1 MNPAISLTG
10 LLQQYGSGDQRIAN
24 TVFRRVSPRLREL
37 AARLL
42 WRERFGA
49 PFCATELVNEAWIKG
64 FRFGVGEIKSRD
76 HFYAIAVKVMR
87 QVLVDAAR
95 HRLAISH
102 GGEHTILSLEE
113 INESCHPSRS
123 DDARILEIDLLLD
136 KLEAKK
142 PEVAYIVGLHYF
154 AGMTLEEIAAGTGLS
169 FRKVRHRWEKGRD
182 WLKDRL

>member
-1 MNPAISLTG
+1 MLPSRNHVMTPAISLTG
-10 LLQQYGSGDQRIAN
+10 LLQQYGSGNRGIAN

-64 FRFGVGEIKSRD
+64 LRFGLGEIKSRD

-95 HRLAISH
+95 HRLAI
-102 GGEHTILSLEE
+102 
-113 INESCHPSRS
+113 
-123 DDARILEIDLLLD
+123 
-136 KLEAKK
+136 
-142 PEVAYIVGLHYF
+142 
-154 AGMTLEEIAAGTGLS
+154 
-169 FRKVRHRWEKGRD
+169 
-182 WLKDRL
+182 